1 MRRNTYIRF
10 EELCRKF
17 KGYVGTKEL
26 LEEGFSNRQIAVLE
40 EEGYLEKICH
50 GYYWLKGKSYGK
62 PMDYKCIEICLSDPR
77 AVVCERSALYY
88 QGVIQEEPEVTSVAT
103 CRTDRRLIKM
113 YFPIKRYY
121 FSENNFEVGI
131 RRKETE
137 FGCYNIYDVER
148 SVCDVLRLKVNFD
161 FEIVNKR
168 NKNKRQY
175 ERLVKYAELLRV
187 KDLS

>member
-1 MRRNTYIRF
+1 
-10 EELCRKF
+10 
-17 KGYVGTKEL
+17 
-26 LEEGFSNRQIAVLE
+26 
-40 EEGYLEKICH
+40 
-50 GYYWLKGKSYGK
+50 
-62 PMDYKCIEICLSDPR
+62 
-77 AVVCERSALYY
+77 
-88 QGVIQEEPEVTSVAT
+88 
-103 CRTDRRLIKM
+103 M